1 MAESLRDQLIKA
13 GLAPKS
19 TGNQTKFKNKKR
31 GGGQAKINADKA
43 KKAAEGARLEAERA
57 AAEKKALKVKIKEV
71 IEKNHIPDHKGDV
84 VYNYIAGKRVRKVY
98 VKEEIKTLLSSGD
111 LAITRLNGG
120 TYIIPETIGRE
131 IIEINP
137 SWAVVFVSDTQE
149 LDEDNEYSEYKVPDD
164 VSW

>member
-19 TGNQTKFKNKKR
+19 TRAQTKSKNKKR
-31 GGGQAKINADKA
+31 GSGQAKINANKA
-43 KKAAEGARLEAERA
+43 KQAAENARLEAERA
-57 AAEKKALKVKIKEV
+57 AAEKKALKIKIKEV

-137 SWAVVFVSDTQE
+137 SWAVVFVGDTQE